1 MRPYPERPVVGVGAV
16 VLDGSRVL
24 LIKRGHAPL
33 KGQWSLPGGGVEIGE
48 TLEQAIARE
57 VTEETGLTVD
67 VGPMVEVLD
76 RISRDDEG
84 RVEHHFVLVDF
95 ICRPLGGVLKGASAT
110 RCGRCRVGCASLRI
124 WRATRGGVP
133 VTVGVIQKAVSLGAS
148 RPAIVRWCG
157 DADLFAACQRITD
170 CS

>member
-1 MRPYPERPVVGVGAV
+1 MVGVGAV
-16 VLDGSRVL
+16 VLDGAQVL

-57 VTEETGLTVD
+57 VLEETGLTIE

-76 RISRDDEG
+76 RISRDADG

-95 ICRPLGGVLKGASAT
+95 VCRPRGGVLRGASDAEDAAWVALADLP
-110 RCGRCRVGCASLRI
+110 RY
-124 WRATRGGVP
+124 GVAA
-133 VTVGVIQKAVSLGAS
+133 VTVSVIQKAVSRGFDTGD
-148 RPAIVRWCG
+148 RPLVW
-157 DADLFAACQRITD
+157 
-170 CS
+170 

>member
-1 MRPYPERPVVGVGAV
+1 VKAYPDRPVVGVGAV

-57 VTEETGLTVD
+57 VLEETGLTVD

-76 RISRDDEG
+76 RISRDADG

-95 ICRPLGGVLKGASAT
+95 VCRPGGGILRGASDAEDAAWVALADLP
-110 RCGRCRVGCASLRI
+110 RYEVA
-124 WRATRGGVP
+124 P
-133 VTVGVIQKAVSLGAS
+133 VTISVIQKAAS
-148 RPAIVRWCG
+148 RGFDVGERPLTW
-157 DADLFAACQRITD
+157 
-170 CS
+170 

>member
-1 MRPYPERPVVGVGAV
+1 MKSYPDRPVVGVGAV
-16 VLDGSRVL
+16 VLDRDRVL

-33 KGQWSLPGGGVEIGE
+33 KGQWSLPGGRVEVGE

-57 VTEETGLTVD
+57 VEEETGLTID

-95 ICRPLGGVLKGASAT
+95 IGRPRGGVLRGASDADDAAWVALSDLA
-110 RCGRCRVGCASLRI
+110 RYDVAS
-124 WRATRGGVP
+124 
-133 VTVGVIQKAVSLGAS
+133 VTISVIQKAVSRGFETGD
-148 RPAIVRWCG
+148 RPLVW
-157 DADLFAACQRITD
+157 
-170 CS
+170 